1 MSKSLSSTLRG
12 TNYGTL
18 PVLHGGTGLTSPG
31 TSGYILTSDGTAWI
45 SAPAPV
51 SLPTQSGNANKYLK
65 TDGTTATWETLSTT
79 LQVLNRS
86 ASVISVSVAS
96 GILSVLNRSGTTIP
110 VGVS

>member
-51 SLPTQSGNANKYLK
+51 SLPTQSGNANKYLT
-65 TDGTTATWETLSTT
+65 TDGTTASWGSIPKT
-79 LQVLNRS
+79 
-86 ASVISVSVAS
+86 VSVLTRNGS
-96 GILSVLNRSGTTIP
+96 TMSKSLSQTSLHQQP
-110 VGVS
+110 HY